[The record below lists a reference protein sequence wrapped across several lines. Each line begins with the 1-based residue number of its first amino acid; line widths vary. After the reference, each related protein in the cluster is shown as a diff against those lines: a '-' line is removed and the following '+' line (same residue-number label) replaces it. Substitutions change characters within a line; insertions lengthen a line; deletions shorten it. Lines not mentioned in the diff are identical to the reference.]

1 MLYFSKELIN
11 KNKRSTNWKKK
22 EIKIKCNMKKLLK
35 FFVKTKNKKNVF
47 NNVTVK
53 TMNFY

>member
-1 MLYFSKELIN
+1 
-11 KNKRSTNWKKK
+11 
-22 EIKIKCNMKKLLK
+22 MKKLLK

-53 TMNFY
+53 TMNFYWMKKVKY